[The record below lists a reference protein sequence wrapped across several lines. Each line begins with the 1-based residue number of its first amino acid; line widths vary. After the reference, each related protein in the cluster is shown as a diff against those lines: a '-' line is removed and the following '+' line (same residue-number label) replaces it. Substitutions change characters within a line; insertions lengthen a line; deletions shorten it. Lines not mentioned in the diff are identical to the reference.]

1 MLDGLCFFDYETA
14 PHQSVSRTASPQGEA
29 YITKAEILNLCDLQ
43 QSVMERAMPAPGG
56 KAWKKAKINF
66 WTIVLQSVME
76 RAMPAPG
83 GSLFH
88 RHKIKFQMIVFQSV
102 TKRAMPAPGGS
113 LGRRK
118 VGEKSKK

>member
-14 PHQSVSRTASPQGEA
+14 PHQSTSLTASPQGEA

-43 QSVMERAMPAPGG
+43 
-56 KAWKKAKINF
+56 
-66 WTIVLQSVME
+66 QSVME

-113 LGRRK
+113 L
-118 VGEKSKK
+118 